1 MKKKFLKLA
10 LITGIV
16 GIAFLAISFFSFHF
30 ITDAGITLIWHE
42 EAGKPYITEL
52 FGDFA
57 IMNLVVSFVSLLVSF
72 IFFGKKEN
80 KAEGDNR

>member
-1 MKKKFLKLA
+1 MKKKFLKLS

-16 GIAFLAISFFSFHF
+16 GFAFLIIAFFTFHF
-30 ITDAGITLIWHE
+30 VTDAGITLIWHP

-57 IMNLVVSFVSLLVSF
+57 IINLAVCFVSLLVSF
-72 IFFGKKEN
+72 IFFKE
-80 KAEGDNR
+80 KE